1 MARTHILKTCAE
13 KSGYNAEKEQS
24 YSSLALQK
32 LFLSSVEDFNQGT
45 NNFFLMHFSSYH
57 NCKSNQLSLLV
68 QGTQISALLRFITIE
83 PIKEGINPLCL
94 KAINRNRSE
103 IIIETGNYPKK
114 QEGEYHVK

>member
-1 MARTHILKTCAE
+1 
-13 KSGYNAEKEQS
+13 
-24 YSSLALQK
+24 
-32 LFLSSVEDFNQGT
+32 
-45 NNFFLMHFSSYH
+45 MHFSSYH